1 MSYIFKPKDVLMGN
15 PYGEFLYAVVTID
28 VSDPEDTTLDLYRA
42 DSPEEVLALYIRDNS
57 GAEPEEEGFDP
68 VVAHIKECWET
79 TILCTLLGEIN

>member
-1 MSYIFKPKDVLMGN
+1 MGN

-42 DSPEEVLALYIRDNS
+42 DSPEEVMEHYIRDNS
-57 GAEPEEEGFDP
+57 GAEPEDVEFDP
-68 VVAHIKECWET
+68 VVAYIKECWET